1 MPVRLTSGAVIS
13 LADAQARVLAT
24 VAPLPAVT
32 VPLREALGLALSVP
46 LAANEPVP
54 PFDNTAMDG
63 YAIRAGDTAGASA
76 ESPVRLLVVD
86 ELPAGKAPS
95 VPVGAGQAIR
105 IMTGAPIPPGADAIV
120 MVEDTTVDGD
130 GVLDRRAARAGDHIR
145 PAGGDLAPGAV
156 VFPAGTVLGAAHLGV
171 AASLGYPE
179 VPVVRRPRVA
189 VMSTGD
195 ELTAPEE
202 PLTPGKI
209 RDSNRPMLLALVAQ
223 TGCEA
228 VDLGIARDD
237 EAVIT
242 ERLEQAV
249 ATCDALVTSGGVSV
263 GDYDLVKAVL
273 DRMGE
278 LSWQQ
283 VAIKP
288 AKPLA
293 FGVVGGKPAF
303 GLPGNPVSSHVSFE
317 LFARPALLQMMGH
330 SRRFRPVVEAVAG
343 HDMLRRSDGK
353 LHFDRVRLTRRDG
366 RLLAERSG
374 VQASNVL
381 SAMALADGL
390 AMIPDGRG
398 VVAGEVVEVMVL
410 DAPAD
415 H

>member
-1 MPVRLTSGAVIS
+1 MVIS
-13 LADAQARVLAT
+13 LADAQARVLST
-24 VAPLPAVT
+24 VAPLPPVKL
-32 VPLREALGLALSVP
+32 PLSEALGLALSAP
-46 LAANEPVP
+46 LVANEPVP

-63 YAIRAGDTAGASA
+63 YAIQAGDTTGTSA
-76 ESPVRLLVVD
+76 EAPVRLVVVD

-95 VPVGAGQAIR
+95 VPVGPGQAIR

-120 MVEDTTVDGD
+120 MVEDTAIDGD
-130 GVLDRRAARAGDHIR
+130 GVLIGRAARPGDHIR
-145 PAGGDLAPGAV
+145 HAGGDLLPGAT

-171 AASLGYPE
+171 AASLGYSE

-195 ELTAPEE
+195 ELTAPGEA
-202 PLTPGKI
+202 LTPGKI

-237 EAVIT
+237 EALIT

-293 FGVVGGKPAF
+293 YGVVGGKPVF

-330 SRRFRPVVEAVAG
+330 ASRFRPVAQAVAA
-343 HDMLRRSDGK
+343 HDMGRRSDGK
-353 LHFDRVRLTRRDG
+353 LHLDRVRLFRDGG
-366 RLLAERSG
+366 RLLAERTG

-390 AMIPDGRG
+390 ALLPDGPG
-398 VVAGEVVEVMVL
+398 VAAGEPVEVMVL